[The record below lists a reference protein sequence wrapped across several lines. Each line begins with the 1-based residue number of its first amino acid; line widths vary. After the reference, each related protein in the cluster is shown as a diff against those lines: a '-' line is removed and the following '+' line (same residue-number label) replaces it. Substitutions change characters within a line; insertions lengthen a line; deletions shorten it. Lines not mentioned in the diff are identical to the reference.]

1 MIRSRKMLPTSG
13 FSDMSLFA
21 STSFILRFLTV
32 AMLQVDAF
40 CRCFYSNSA
49 RFLDLSNRLQ
59 IGALLLI
66 WYDHF
71 RMSLVFGLTLVF
83 ASLFVL
89 LSAKIG
95 KILEDL

>member
-1 MIRSRKMLPTSG
+1 MLS
-13 FSDMSLFA
+13 
-21 STSFILRFLTV
+21 
-32 AMLQVDAF
+32 VDAF
-40 CRCFYSNSA
+40 IRIL
-49 RFLDLSNRLQ
+49 LDFWISSNRLQ

-71 RMSLVFGLTLVF
+71 RMSLVFGLTPVF